1 VSLIVVSDLT
11 LNEGLYFRY
20 LSMTAKS
27 YLEIDVLIESQ
38 KDQRDYYYK
47 TLKKNGYYDCVAD
60 IICPEDREA
69 GIRIDTEYNYPLTV
83 VTDSICCTNV
93 MSLIMQVKGL
103 KYIDDTII

>member
-1 VSLIVVSDLT
+1 MNLIVVSDLS

-27 YLEIDVLIESQ
+27 YLEMDVLVEAQ
-38 KDQRDYYYK
+38 KDQRDYYFK
-47 TLKKNGYYDCVAD
+47 ILKKKGFYDYVSD

-83 VTDSICCTNV
+83 VTDSICCTNA
-93 MSLIMQVKGL
+93 MSLIMQVKALG
-103 KYIDDTII
+103 YIEDSI